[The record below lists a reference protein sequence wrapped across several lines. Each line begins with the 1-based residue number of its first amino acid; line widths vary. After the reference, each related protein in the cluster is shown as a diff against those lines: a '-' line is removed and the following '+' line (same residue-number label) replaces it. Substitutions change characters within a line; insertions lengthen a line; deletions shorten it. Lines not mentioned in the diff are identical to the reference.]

1 MFYLPIML
9 TGSMLFRKAMKFH
22 AGLQRERKSAHASG
36 AGIRITYLE
45 KNMNFTAYK
54 SLSI

>member
-22 AGLQRERKSAHASG
+22 AGLQRERKSDHASD
-36 AGIRITYLE
+36 AGKTNNIPGE
-45 KNMNFTAYK
+45 KYEFY
-54 SLSI
+54 SL